1 MNSELRINPNILSS
15 LDGTNEDLAG
25 WIVNPKFVNK
35 SVVSNT
41 ARLHACRVS
50 PWIYM
55 SSKYAVTICPFL
67 CKVDKAG
74 FRIFVNILGQLDSQA
89 RIQGSATVA

>member
-15 LDGTNEDLAG
+15 FDGTNADLAG
-25 WIVNPKFVNK
+25 WIIYPRFVIK
-35 SVVSNT
+35 SIVSNT

-55 SSKYAVTICPFL
+55 PSKYAATICPCL

-74 FRIFVNILGQLDSQA
+74 F
-89 RIQGSATVA
+89 